1 MKNLLLVKVFVS
13 TDKYRTI
20 KKREK
25 VEKSP
30 IVRNSK
36 SFFLLKKF
44 ILESYRFFLSESHK
58 NSPNIRRTKLVFSWK
73 KHGAK
78 GIKVLFTKKCEKK
91 ENFRHAHFID
101 SKLSE

>member
-1 MKNLLLVKVFVS
+1 M
-13 TDKYRTI
+13 YQRTNI
-20 KKREK
+20 GQLKKGRK
-25 VEKSP
+25 WEKSP

-58 NSPNIRRTKLVFSWK
+58 NSPYIRRTELVFSWK

-78 GIKVLFTKKCEKK
+78 DIKVLFTKKREKK
-91 ENFRHAHFID
+91 DNFGHAHFID